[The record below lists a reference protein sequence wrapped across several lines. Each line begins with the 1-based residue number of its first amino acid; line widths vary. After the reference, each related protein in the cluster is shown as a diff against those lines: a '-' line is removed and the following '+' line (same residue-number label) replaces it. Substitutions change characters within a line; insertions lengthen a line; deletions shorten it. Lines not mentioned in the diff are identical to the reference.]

1 MKVLEC
7 CWSMWVDLGER
18 RVWFERLEELLSF
31 DFRYLRS
38 FNAEESWLEDVKL
51 GITTLFY
58 VSFFIL
64 KGD

>member
-1 MKVLEC
+1 
-7 CWSMWVDLGER
+7 MWVDLGER